1 MVRQQAEA
9 EELLTLLVSVAKAA
23 NKTGYFGV
31 YHINAGQPKPYQARV
46 RRGGKQVSLG
56 YFATAEEAALCV
68 ARTPEGRALQ
78 KRPAAV
84 APLTSEEARQQA
96 QAEGLTLLVAKN
108 RAGYFGVHHKPGQS
122 NSKPYQAVVRRG
134 GKQVYLGSFA
144 AAEEAALCVARSPEG
159 QEVAKQAVAMGK
171 VAAKRQLTSEEEA
184 PRRVVT
190 KVQKCQAVDLPGDP
204 TSLFVQVNPGPDRN
218 HSPNP
223 DPDTLNLTPK
233 PNHSLTLI
241 LTLTLTLTLGQPSE
255 ISSLL
260 NMPARVEVPED
271 DVTAWLQTA
280 IPCAYGFTC

>member
-1 MVRQQAEA
+1 M
-9 EELLTLLVSVAKAA
+9 K
-23 NKTGYFGV
+23 
-31 YHINAGQPKPYQARV
+31 
-46 RRGGKQVSLG
+46 
-56 YFATAEEAALCV
+56 
-68 ARTPEGRALQ
+68 
-78 KRPAAV
+78 
-84 APLTSEEARQQA
+84 
-96 QAEGLTLLVAKN
+96 
-108 RAGYFGVHHKPGQS
+108 RAGK
-122 NSKPYQAVVRRG
+122 N
-134 GKQVYLGSFA
+134 VYLGNFA
-144 AAEEAALCVARSPEG
+144 TAEEAALCVARSPEG